1 MARILLCNDDG
12 VDSEG
17 LRALHEA
24 IAPLGEP
31 IVVAPDRE
39 QSAAGHSLSLH
50 RPLRVNEVEKGWFAV
65 DGTPTDC
72 VNLALNGLLKDRRPD
87 ILLSGINRG
96 GNLGDDI
103 TYSGTVA
110 AAMEAT
116 LLGLPAAAL
125 SLAHEEGEAPLYEL
139 AKKVARASA
148 GEVLSKGLAPG
159 VLLNVNIPNVSP
171 DQCRGEKITRQGK
184 RIYEESIVEKIDPR
198 GREYYW
204 IGGNSLRWEKESNTD
219 FEAISRSEVS
229 VTPLRLDLTDYD
241 AMKGLEAWR
250 FH

>member
-1 MARILLCNDDG
+1 
-12 VDSEG
+12 
-17 LRALHEA
+17 
-24 IAPLGEP
+24 
-31 IVVAPDRE
+31 
-39 QSAAGHSLSLH
+39 
-50 RPLRVNEVEKGWFAV
+50 
-65 DGTPTDC
+65 
-72 VNLALNGLLKDRRPD
+72 
-87 ILLSGINRG
+87 
-96 GNLGDDI
+96 
-103 TYSGTVA
+103 
-110 AAMEAT
+110 MEAT

-184 RIYEESIVEKIDPR
+184 RVYEESIVEKIDPR

>member
-110 AAMEAT
+110 AA
-116 LLGLPAAAL
+116 
-125 SLAHEEGEAPLYEL
+125 
-139 AKKVARASA
+139 
-148 GEVLSKGLAPG
+148 
-159 VLLNVNIPNVSP
+159 
-171 DQCRGEKITRQGK
+171 
-184 RIYEESIVEKIDPR
+184 IDR
-198 GREYYW
+198 
-204 IGGNSLRWEKESNTD
+204 K
-219 FEAISRSEVS
+219 S
-229 VTPLRLDLTDYD
+229 VV
-241 AMKGLEAWR
+241 
-250 FH
+250 